1 MPSEMFRVL
10 PSLPSNLQ
18 DQLDEAQMALLL
30 EIATPYAQGGA
41 WPVWHYVVGQ
51 MDKRG
56 LDAQEVIASLP
67 RVGSSGTLGP
77 SYGFTAGHDWRMI
90 RDNDKVALTVAAALP
105 LEGLRGM
112 LANPFLR
119 TLGHMIKLQRE
130 AVPSP
135 TEVTQTWLESKD
147 LLRAIPGMDPRFVAV
162 LPEILGIEPATRGG
176 SSSGPN
182 PGDPSWRKEITREV
196 LRYADALNL
205 TAYVAKVGELTVQQ
219 VVNAQRAYPGADLSG
234 AYGQQFALTPA
245 VEEQT
250 AVEQA
255 EEPEPYVDIRHIKDW
270 EQAAAAAK
278 WDVSRLS
285 ALANDLNACYAQER
299 PLSCL
304 MQIRAIMDHIPPL
317 FGHHLFSQVA
327 SQFPGIRT
335 DKAYVKALSD
345 NRLLGDD
352 VLHRHIGEQLPR
364 ITMHEV
370 PARIFLD
377 ALLRGVVTVL
387 RTAAEEQV
395 EV

>member
-1 MPSEMFRVL
+1 
-10 PSLPSNLQ
+10 
-18 DQLDEAQMALLL
+18 MALLL
-30 EIATPYAQGGA
+30 EIATPYARSGA

-56 LDAQEVIASLP
+56 LDALEVIASLP

-77 SYGFTAGHDWRMI
+77 SYGFTAGHDWRML
-90 RDNDKVALTVAAALP
+90 RDDDKVALTVAAALP
-105 LEGLRGM
+105 LEELRGM

-119 TLGHMIKLQRE
+119 TLGYMVKLQRE

-135 TEVTQTWLESKD
+135 TEVTQTWLESQD
-147 LLRAIPGMDPRFVAV
+147 LLRAMPGMDPRFVAA

-205 TAYVAKVGELTVQQ
+205 SAYVAKVGELTVQQ
-219 VVNAQRAYPGADLSG
+219 FVNAQRTYPGADLSG
-234 AYGQQFALTPA
+234 AYGKQFASTPA
-245 VEEQT
+245 
-250 AVEQA
+250 A
-255 EEPEPYVDIRHIKDW
+255 EEHAALDQAAEPELYVDPRHITDW
-270 EQAAAAAK
+270 EQAAAATK

-285 ALANDLNACYAQER
+285 ALANDLNASYAQER
-299 PLSCL
+299 PFSCL
-304 MQIRAIMDHIPPL
+304 MLIRAIMDHIPPL
-317 FGHHLFSQVA
+317 FGQHLFSQVA

-335 DKAYVKALSD
+335 DKAYVKALGD

-364 ITMHEV
+364 ITMHDV

-395 EV
+395 EA